1 MEADAQRTVT
11 SIPDNSGLAHTHV
24 ERPVTN
30 YIAASN
36 QVSVNTDNAAIVLG
50 TDRPS
55 TIASGKGAI
64 GAQNAATID
73 LVTGRMSSARKGDG
87 VEDGTFV
94 NPSFSTDAAR
104 IYISQLTD
112 VDLNFGLADGNLG
125 SVTDRSAI
133 ALKAD
138 GVRIIGRSGIKIVTG
153 RAPFKGMGSDGETNS
168 LGGTVP
174 IAPPIELIA
183 GNNDGSFSVPAPL
196 AGIGGEDIKYL
207 QGVAR
212 GTNYARRP
220 KRPRKNCRRNN
231 WRGL

>member
-1 MEADAQRTVT
+1 MLFPVAPLQLLLDIIRNIGRYKWPIKKIWTNEFFSELKQGYVNSTKSVLEADREGIVT

-125 SVTDRSAI
+125 SVTGPICHCSQSRWSPYY
-133 ALKAD
+133 
-138 GVRIIGRSGIKIVTG
+138 
-153 RAPFKGMGSDGETNS
+153 RAKWD
-168 LGGTVP
+168 
-174 IAPPIELIA
+174 
-183 GNNDGSFSVPAPL
+183 
-196 AGIGGEDIKYL
+196 
-207 QGVAR
+207 
-212 GTNYARRP
+212 
-220 KRPRKNCRRNN
+220 
-231 WRGL
+231 